1 MESPSPGG
9 STSRGDRAAPAGLRG
24 TRTLLFLLVIY
35 AALQAYL
42 WLVVPT
48 RSTPA
53 IAAGA
58 ILILAVMIGD
68 PWRRGESAS
77 SVGLT
82 FRHFA
87 GAMKLLA
94 LPTAAS
100 ILLFLLVDRLTPDAP
115 AGGRFLKRFVQILP
129 WALLQQGLL
138 QATFNRRLAASH
150 GKGWTTSLVNGLF
163 FAGMHLPGPLLTG
176 LTFVAGTVW
185 SWVYQRKPNLLALV
199 LAHALLSAAAQDL
212 LPSAWTHGFRVGPGY
227 FRYSTADVQ
236 NRR

>member
-1 MESPSPGG
+1 MESPSAGG
-9 STSRGDRAAPAGLRG
+9 TTSRGSRAPAGTSG
-24 TRTLLFLLVIY
+24 TRTLLLLLITY

-42 WLVVPT
+42 WFVVPT

-68 PWRRGESAS
+68 PWKRGESAA

-82 FRHFA
+82 FRHFT
-87 GAMKLLA
+87 GALKLLA
-94 LPTAAS
+94 LPTAMAL
-100 ILLFLLVDRLTPDAP
+100 LLFLLVDRLTPHAP

-138 QATFNRRLAASH
+138 QATFNRRLVASH
-150 GKGWTTSLVNGLF
+150 GRGWRTSLLNGLF

-185 SWVYQRKPNLLALV
+185 SWAYQRKPNLLALV